1 MVNGNRD
8 GGALAALMST
18 LDSQLLALSSMLTR
32 DLYKRYWRP
41 QASLVE
47 QVRVG
52 QLVVIA
58 LAVAGLVIAL
68 RPPEAILSIAT
79 HAFSGLAVLFPM
91 LVGAVYGLRWSVVG
105 AMLSVIGG
113 EAVLLG
119 FATGAIPEVFQ
130 GRLPLIPA
138 LVVACTVLVMDQLI
152 ARWWSSCLQT

>member
-1 MVNGNRD
+1 MTVRALLRMGDPLLRQLAQPVMD
-8 GGALAALMST
+8 CQAPRLVELVADLQDTMEAHSGAGLAA
-18 LDSQLLALSSMLTR
+18 
-32 DLYKRYWRP
+32 P
-41 QASLVE
+41 QIGIPL
-47 QVRVG
+47 R
-52 QLVVIA
+52 VVIF
-58 LAVAGLVIAL
+58 GGGGPNL
-68 RPPEAILSIAT
+68 RYPDAPP
-79 HAFSGLAVLFPM
+79 
-91 LVGAVYGLRWSVVG
+91 GAVYGLRWSVVG